1 VGGVFKKKRKL
12 AQDVDTIEQGD
23 FKKFIL
29 NALKDVQ
36 VYVDPTPAER
46 EKELKPAADKVFRE
60 ICSCQNKQFDLS

>member
-12 AQDVDTIEQGD
+12 ALDVDTIEQGD
-23 FKKFIL
+23 FKKFVL

-36 VYVDPTPAER
+36 VYMDPAPTER

-60 ICSCQNKQFDLS
+60 ICSCHNKQFDFS